1 MDKTIVIMYILVNNH
16 RMILGLF
23 TDKDWLNKAIE
34 IVRKDEPE
42 CILYYQE
49 VEPNTFDSIL
59 FNFWTI
65 HPEKLI
71 EIERDKDYV

>member
-1 MDKTIVIMYILVNNH
+1 MYILVNNS

-23 TDKDWLNKAIE
+23 SNKIWLNKAIE
-34 IVRKDEPE
+34 IVRKDTPE
-42 CILYYQE
+42 TILYYQE
-49 VEPNTFDSIL
+49 VYVDTFDSVL
-59 FNFWTI
+59 PNFWTI

>member
-1 MDKTIVIMYILVNNH
+1 MYILVNRY

-49 VEPNTFDSIL
+49 VEVNSFNTVL
-59 FNFWTI
+59 PNFWTI

-71 EIERDKDYV
+71 QIDREKNYV

>member
-1 MDKTIVIMYILVNNH
+1 MYILVNNS

-23 TDKDWLNKAIE
+23 SNKTNLNIAIK
-34 IVRKDEPE
+34 IIRKETPE
-42 CILYYQE
+42 TILYYQE
-49 VEPNTFDSIL
+49 VKVDTFDSVL
-59 FNFWTI
+59 PNFWTM

>member
-1 MDKTIVIMYILVNNH
+1 MYILVNNS

-23 TDKDWLNKAIE
+23 SNKTNLNIAIK
-34 IVRKDEPE
+34 IIRKETPE
-42 CILYYQE
+42 TILYYQE
-49 VEPNTFDSIL
+49 VEVDTFSSVL
-59 FNFWTI
+59 PNFWTI

>member
-1 MDKTIVIMYILVNNH
+1 MYILVNNS

-23 TDKDWLNKAIE
+23 SNKTKLNNAIK
-34 IVRKDEPE
+34 IVRENTPE
-42 CILYYQE
+42 TILYYQE
-49 VEPNTFDSIL
+49 VKVDTFSSVL
-59 FNFWTI
+59 PNFWTM